1 MFSYVDAL
9 VVVNVFYCF
18 SNYYFAGH

>member
-9 VVVNVFYCF
+9 VVVNAFYCF